1 MTNWKER
8 TEKVIGKDG
17 SEKLKN
23 SSVIVYGLGGVGS
36 YVAESLARV
45 GLGRIGIVDR
55 DFVDI
60 TNKNRQLIALDSTLG
75 LDKVSVLKKR
85 LLDINSE
92 IIVEAYKINY
102 SETSQSLID
111 LKNYD
116 FIADAIDDVK
126 AKLLLIKNAEENKI
140 PIISSMGTGNKLD
153 PSKLIITKIS
163 KTHTDPLARRMR
175 KLLKDINLDPIVIYS
190 TEKPNNLSEDKR
202 TPGSTQFVPPSA
214 GLMIGSYIV
223 RELLK

>member
-23 SSVIVYGLGGVGS
+23 SSVIVFGLGGVGS

-75 LDKVSVLKKR
+75 LDKVSVLKK
-85 LLDINSE
+85 
-92 IIVEAYKINY
+92 
-102 SETSQSLID
+102 
-111 LKNYD
+111 D
-116 FIADAIDDVK
+116 F
-126 AKLLLIKNAEENKI
+126 
-140 PIISSMGTGNKLD
+140 
-153 PSKLIITKIS
+153 
-163 KTHTDPLARRMR
+163 
-175 KLLKDINLDPIVIYS
+175 
-190 TEKPNNLSEDKR
+190 
-202 TPGSTQFVPPSA
+202 
-214 GLMIGSYIV
+214 
-223 RELLK
+223 

>member
-23 SSVIVYGLGGVGS
+23 SSVIVFGLGGVGS

-202 TPGSTQFVPPSA
+202 TPGIS
-214 GLMIGSYIV
+214 
-223 RELLK
+223 E